1 MIFQNAGA
9 VDPSRRS
16 PKVSG
21 RFRRAHGVAVAL
33 GLALA
38 LAAPSLCS
46 AQTLSLGS
54 AGGFGLFGAYNADTG
69 SSATL
74 IGGPVNIIGNVGL
87 DAGSSLSGT
96 TSISGALYMNS
107 DPTSYTGSGTP
118 GGGTFTGAGVDTS
131 LSQASQTAINAA
143 TTAASWTGSSGANQL
158 TVSNNSVTLSAANSG
173 QNVVTVN
180 ASNNA
185 GLLNLN
191 NTTLTING
199 SANEQVVFN
208 FTGPRTTTW
217 TNVNIVLQGIG
228 ANNVFFNFIGGNVGI
243 VGGKINGNLL
253 DVVNGTSMSLDGGV
267 LINGSVIS
275 DGFVNMGNAVIT
287 PELPTILMAGLAGL
301 LVVVPAGF
309 RRLRRRRAIPSA
321 LSNA

>member
-1 MIFQNAGA
+1 M
-9 VDPSRRS
+9 
-16 PKVSG
+16 
-21 RFRRAHGVAVAL
+21 
-33 GLALA
+33 
-38 LAAPSLCS
+38 CS

-54 AGGFGLFGAYNADTG
+54 AGGFGLFGVNNVNTG

-74 IGGPVNIIGNVGL
+74 IGGPVGVIGNVGL

-107 DPTSYTGSGTP
+107 DPTAYTGSGTP
-118 GGGTFTGAGVDTS
+118 GGGIFTGANVDTS
-131 LSQASQTAINAA
+131 LAQASQAAINAA

-158 TVSNNSVTLSAANSG
+158 TVSNNLVTLGAANSG

-185 GLLNLN
+185 GLLNMKN
-191 NTTLTING
+191 ATLTISG
-199 SANEQVVFN
+199 SRNEQVVFN
-208 FTGPRTTTW
+208 FTGPKTTTW

-243 VGGKINGNLL
+243 VGGTIKGNIL
-253 DVVNGTSMSLDGGV
+253 DVINGTSMSLDGGV
-267 LINGSVIS
+267 LIGGSVIS
-275 DGFVNMGNAVIT
+275 DGFVDMGNAVIT
-287 PELPTILMAGLAGL
+287 PELPTIMMAGLASL

-309 RRLRRRRAIPSA
+309 RRLRRRRATPSV
-321 LSNA
+321 LSNP